1 MRRNFAGCIVCSMAS
16 LCTRLHR
23 ARTATLPALFFY
35 ALVTAAA
42 QDKPLPNIEAL
53 KARAI
58 VTHDRAMALREHYLC
73 RAKVTAQEVDKN
85 GAVKKTT
92 IEEHEAFYVKGREIS
107 QVVTRD
113 GKPLSE
119 GDAKKEIDK
128 VKKRIDEANKGKVE
142 TYGISQADVLRLM
155 AFSNERRITYSG
167 RPTILFDVKADPRAK
182 ADSIVQKMVQAV
194 EGTVAIDEAS
204 GHVVDTNV
212 HGVRDVKIGG
222 GLVANVHKGFLLHV
236 MNAPREDG
244 VWMVTHAD
252 GSGDARVGLFMH
264 PSMRFAQDTQG
275 CRLFNVTAD
284 SVESIEEKH

>member
-1 MRRNFAGCIVCSMAS
+1 MKRVFV
-16 LCTRLHR
+16 LL
-23 ARTATLPALFFY
+23 LPVF
-35 ALVTAAA
+35 AAA
-42 QDKPLPNIEAL
+42 QDTRPLPNLEAL

-58 VTHDRAMALREHYLC
+58 ATHDRSTALREHYLC
-73 RAKVTAQEVDKN
+73 RARVIEQEVDGK

-92 IEEHEAFYVKGREIS
+92 TDDLEMFYVKGREIS
-107 QVVTRD
+107 QVVARD
-113 GKPLSE
+113 GKPLSP
-119 GDAKKEIDK
+119 GDQKKEIEK
-128 VKKRIDEANKGKVE
+128 SKKKIDEANKGKTD
-142 TYGISQADVLRLM
+142 TYGISQSDILRLM
-155 AFSNERRITYSG
+155 VFSNERRIQYAG
-167 RPTILFDVKADPRAK
+167 RPTIVFDVKADPHSK

-236 MNAPREDG
+236 TNAPREDG

-264 PSMRFAQDTQG
+264 PAMRFQQETQG

-284 SVESIEEKH
+284 SVESLEATH

>member
-1 MRRNFAGCIVCSMAS
+1 MTLASTKRLAVLLLPVFAV
-16 LCTRLHR
+16 
-23 ARTATLPALFFY
+23 
-35 ALVTAAA
+35 A
-42 QDKPLPNIEAL
+42 QESRPLPNLDAL

-58 VTHDRAMALREHYLC
+58 ATHDRATALREHYLC
-73 RAKVTAQEVDKN
+73 RARVTQQEVDGK
-85 GAVKKTT
+85 GVVKKTT
-92 IEEHEAFYVKGREIS
+92 VEEHEAFYVKGREIT

-113 GKPLSE
+113 GKALSA
-119 GDAKKEIDK
+119 GDAKKEAEK
-128 VKKRIDEANKGKVE
+128 AKKKIEEAEKGKTD
-142 TYGISQADVLRLM
+142 TYGISQSDILRLM
-155 AFSNERRITYSG
+155 VFTNERRILYGG
-167 RPTILFDVKADPRAK
+167 RSTIVFDVKADPHAK
-182 ADSIVQKMVQAV
+182 ADSVVQKMVQAV

-236 MNAPREDG
+236 TNAPREDG

-264 PSMRFAQDTQG
+264 PSMRFQQETEG

-284 SVESIEEKH
+284 SVESLEAKH